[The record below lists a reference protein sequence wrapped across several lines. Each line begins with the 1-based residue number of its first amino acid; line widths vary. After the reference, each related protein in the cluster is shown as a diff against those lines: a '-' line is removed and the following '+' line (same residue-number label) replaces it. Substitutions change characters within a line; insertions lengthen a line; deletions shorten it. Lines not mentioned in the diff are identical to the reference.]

1 MKHTMDQR
9 SFLKTI
15 ATGLAALGAF
25 VGLDAQSATAEP
37 PNIVFILADDHAP
50 EAISAYGSWLKDFAK
65 TPNIDRIASE
75 GMLFRNVFVNNS
87 ICSPSRASIL
97 TGQYSH
103 KTGVFRLSE
112 KINEDCPLFPVELQ
126 KAGYATFVVGKWH
139 LGSMPEGFDDF
150 YVTKNQGKYFDP
162 AMSVPGGKMVNL
174 QGYASDVYTDIAL
187 DWLKARPQDRPF
199 FLAVHHK
206 ATHSHWE
213 YPERWDRMLQ
223 GQKVPEPPNLYE
235 DIAASGSALK
245 QAYAQSSHMI
255 IGRKPFFERNL
266 NSIESMKDKKDLPPF
281 DKDSEKDRIAAA
293 YQNLIKRYLRC
304 AAAMDES
311 IGRLLD
317 YLDEEGLTKNTL
329 VIYSADQGY
338 WLGQHGFYDKR
349 LIFEESLRMPFLAR
363 LPGVIAPG
371 STDEHMCCNID
382 FAPTFLD
389 FAGVPV
395 PTAMQGRSLKPLLQ
409 GQAPADWRK
418 SIFYAY
424 YVSPRFSSTSH
435 YGLRTERY
443 KLLHNAGGPREF
455 YDLQVDPLEMAN
467 QIDNPQYVDAIGEC
481 EKELQRLI
489 RDVDISNDQLPL
501 PAPSME
507 ERRKANQANRQT
519 TPAEGPKR
527 GREIQRE
534 GRTRRSE
541 RSPLR
546 KGAAEEQKES
556 DLP

>member
-1 MKHTMDQR
+1 MKHIMHR
-9 SFLKTI
+9 HSFLKTI
-15 ATGLAALGAF
+15 ATGLAVLTHSP
-25 VGLDAQSATAEP
+25 GLHAQSAAVKR
-37 PNIVFILADDHAP
+37 PNIVFILSDDHAS

-65 TPNIDRIASE
+65 TPNIDRIARD

-112 KINEDCPLFPVELQ
+112 KINDDCPMFPVELQ

-174 QGYASDVYTDIAL
+174 KGYASDVYTDIAL
-187 DWLKARPQDRPF
+187 DWLKKRPKDRPF

-206 ATHSHWE
+206 ATHTPWE
-213 YPERWDRMLQ
+213 YPDRWDRMLH

-245 QAYAQSSHMI
+245 QAYAQSSHMT
-255 IGRKPFFERNL
+255 IGQKPFFERNL
-266 NSIESMKDKKDLPPF
+266 ERIDSMKEKEDLPHF
-281 DKDSEKDRIAAA
+281 DADSERDRCAAA

-317 YLDEEGLTKNTL
+317 YLDQEGLTENTL

-371 STDEHMCCNID
+371 SIDEHLCSNVD

-395 PTAMQGRSLKPLLQ
+395 PAAMQGRSLKPLLQ

-418 SIFYAY
+418 AVFYAY
-424 YVSPRFSSTSH
+424 YISPRFSSTSH
-435 YGLRTERY
+435 YGVRTERY
-443 KLLHNAGGPREF
+443 KLLHNASGPREF
-455 YDLQVDPLEMAN
+455 YDLKADPLEMVN
-467 QIDNPQYVDAIGEC
+467 QINNPEYVDAINEC
-481 EKELQRLI
+481 EKELQRLM
-489 RDVDISNDQLPL
+489 REVDITSDQLPL
-501 PAPSME
+501 PGISSE
-507 ERRKANQANRQT
+507 ERRKANQETLKT
-519 TPAEGPKR
+519 TSGDAPKR
-527 GREIQRE
+527 DRTMRRE
-534 GRTRRSE
+534 GRTPRSGQ
-541 RSPLR
+541 RAPSR
-546 KGAAEEQKES
+546 KES
-556 DLP
+556 KE